1 MKSTVILSL
10 VLLLA
15 APTFSLPVAEHTENE
30 VQVISE
36 DSEQPI
42 TASEL
47 VKRQIQP
54 GLCIEWLYI
63 MAFTSG
69 VTHAGSDD
77 SHEVSMR
84 LVSGETQT
92 VILPD
97 RPGDDYLS
105 HKGDLWKLSFVDNF
119 RFSDTC
125 VQLSEIAS
133 IALEEHSNDGWNI
146 DSVVTFFRD
155 DSSTGNDFHL
165 ASVDMDVFQWID
177 GDDLQSHRRF
187 ELNLVI

>member
-1 MKSTVILSL
+1 MNWLKDKFSQVQCINDQLYIGLKKYHYNKAVSL
-10 VLLLA
+10 FLL
-15 APTFSLPVAEHTENE
+15 
-30 VQVISE
+30 
-36 DSEQPI
+36 
-42 TASEL
+42 
-47 VKRQIQP
+47 